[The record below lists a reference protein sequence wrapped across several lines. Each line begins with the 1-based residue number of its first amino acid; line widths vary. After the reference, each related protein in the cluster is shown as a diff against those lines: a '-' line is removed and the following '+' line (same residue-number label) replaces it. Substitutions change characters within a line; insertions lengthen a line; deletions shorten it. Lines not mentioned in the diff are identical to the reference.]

1 MHQQMELTQSN
12 GYASLKRSANASL
25 LCEIAWEV
33 CQQVGGIY
41 TVIRSK
47 IPSMVEAWGSA
58 YCTVGPWDPKT
69 SPVEFE
75 ETPAD
80 GIFAPVLERLRA
92 RGIEA
97 HHGYWL
103 VTGRPRTILL
113 APGSVCGRLG
123 EIKYFF
129 WDHHRISIKQ
139 TDALLD
145 QVLAFGYTVEQ
156 LLAELAAELRG
167 QPPMVAH
174 FHEWMAGTAI
184 PELRRAQVPIAMV
197 FTTHATMLG
206 RYLAMNDPAFYDHL
220 PRVDWE
226 AEARHFNIDAMVRLE
241 RAAAHGSHVFTTVSD
256 VTAEECRFL
265 LGRAP
270 DILVPNGLNI
280 ERFVALHEFQNLHRT
295 YKDKIAQFVMSH
307 FFPFYSFDLDKT
319 LYFFSSGRYEY
330 RNKGFDMT
338 IEALAR
344 LNWRLRQAASDR
356 TVVFFLVTRRPNH
369 SYLPQVLHSRGAMEE
384 IRDTCEAIKNQ
395 IGERL
400 FLAASKGSDWP
411 KLDGLVD
418 DYWRM
423 RLRRMQLAW
432 RRDGLPPIV
441 THHMIDPEKDEVI
454 NQLRDCQ
461 LLNRPEDPV
470 KVVYHADFIS
480 STQPIFGMDY
490 DQFVRGC
497 HLGIFPSAYEPWG
510 YTPLECL
517 ARGVPAIT
525 SDLSGFGTYLLK
537 HLPNHADSGACVA
550 RRRFFAFNDTAQALT
565 DWMFEFC
572 GQSRRDRIAQR
583 NRAESLSTHF
593 DWRNLGQNYI
603 TAYETAAQRA
613 VE

>member
-1 MHQQMELTQSN
+1 MHNMELTQSN
-12 GYASLKRSANASL
+12 GFPPLKRPAKASL
-25 LCEIAWEV
+25 LCEVSWEV

-47 IPSMVEAWGSA
+47 IPSMIEAWGDA
-58 YCTVGPWDPKT
+58 YCTVGPWDPKI
-69 SPVEFE
+69 SPAEFE
-75 ETPAD
+75 ETPPD
-80 GIFAPVLERLRA
+80 GIFAEAIKRLRV
-92 RGIEA
+92 RGFEV

-113 APGSVCGRLG
+113 TPGSVFGRLG
-123 EIKYFF
+123 EIKYFL

-139 TDALLD
+139 TEPLID
-145 QVLAFGYTVEQ
+145 QVLAFGFLVEQ
-156 LLAELAAELRG
+156 LLGELAAELRG
-167 QPPMVAH
+167 KPSMIAH

-184 PELRRAQVPIAMV
+184 PELRRTKVPLAMV

-206 RYLAMNDPAFYDHL
+206 RYLAMNDPAFYDRL
-220 PRVDWE
+220 PRVNWE
-226 AEARHFNIDAMVRLE
+226 TEAIHFNIDAQVRLE
-241 RAAAHGSHVFTTVSD
+241 RAAAHGCHVFTTLSD
-256 VTAEECRFL
+256 VTAEECKFL

-295 YKDKIAQFVMSH
+295 YKDKISQFVMSH
-307 FFPFYSFDLDKT
+307 FFPHYSFDLDKT

-344 LNWRLRQAASDR
+344 LNWRMKQAGDDR

-384 IRDTCEAIKNQ
+384 IRDTCESIKNQ

-400 FLAASKGSDWP
+400 FLAASKGGEWP
-411 KLDGLVD
+411 KLDSLVD

-432 RRDGLPPIV
+432 KRDGLPPIV
-441 THHMIDPEKDEVI
+441 THHMLDPEKDEVI
-454 NQLRDCQ
+454 NQLRGCQ
-461 LLNRPEDPV
+461 LLNRAEDPV

-480 STQPIFGMDY
+480 STLPIFGIDY
-490 DQFVRGC
+490 DHFVRGC

-517 ARGVPAIT
+517 ARGVPSVT

-537 HLPNHADSGACVA
+537 HLPNHADCGGFVS
-550 RRRFFAFNDTAQALT
+550 RRRFFSFNESTQALT
-565 DWMFEFC
+565 DWLFEFC

-583 NRAESLSTHF
+583 NRAENLSTHF

-603 TAYETAAQRA
+603 KAYDMATQRL
-613 VE
+613 